1 MILAKI
7 DTTGLWEVILYALV
21 AGVGVTVV
29 FALAVYGATRS
40 TDMRQ
45 VGRNAT
51 ATMYGLLAALGG
63 AATLGAISYGIYLVQ
78 KKG

>member
-1 MILAKI
+1 VILAKI
-7 DTTGLWEVILYALV
+7 DTTGLGEVILYSLV

-45 VGRNAT
+45 AGRNAI
-51 ATMYGLLAALGG
+51 AMVYGFIAVLGG
-63 AATLGAISYGIYLVQ
+63 AATLGAVAYGIYLVQ
-78 KKG
+78 HKG